1 MKVHLLLISLFLLF
15 YQLGM
20 SHPGG
25 HDNQIAHSTY
35 AQDNIRTWH
44 FADESIAAKGY
55 FMTAKDGKVIIETH
69 KSIRSLAIHQ
79 LSKVDQH
86 YVQQKVQYI
95 QALNSTPSSI
105 TTQQSISTWNYQ
117 GVFFF
122 LLYAFLGIILSVGA
136 YKTFTQSPKVA
147 YKNPLA
153 FSLLGASLFSII
165 ACSETDVIND
175 NTILTSDPATIALAF
190 ASQTKVSTRSD
201 SDYFYVES
209 NGIPEHEM
217 MAGITAWI
225 DQVPTQHD
233 YTGNS
238 AWKIPL
244 KTQYSTEV
252 LTIEDHFHKGAI
264 AIAVNGIPI
273 FNPYNASNEIS
284 QQIGELDQYG
294 GHSGRGDDYHYHTA
308 PLHLET
314 SANLPIAYAFDGY
327 PVYGSKEPDGSA
339 MNPLDSYHGHEHS
352 DGTYHYHGTVDFPYM
367 IAAMRG
373 VVTLSGSAPQDQI
386 TPQPVGASFRTP
398 LRAITNINDNLL
410 INSCD
415 SLGSNGYILRYT
427 LNGLAGDVEYS
438 WDNNNLYTFIFHDTD
453 GQTVTEQHQK

>member
-1 MKVHLLLISLFLLF
+1 MKIKLLLISLFILF
-15 YQLGM
+15 YQLGI

-25 HDNQIAHSTY
+25 HGHQDAHSTY
-35 AQDNIRTWH
+35 SQDNIRTWH

-55 FMTAKDGKVIIETH
+55 FMSSKNGNVVIET
-69 KSIRSLAIHQ
+69 KESIKRLSINQ

-86 YVQQKVQYI
+86 YLQQKSQYI
-95 QALNSTPSSI
+95 QALNSTTNTLSSQKI
-105 TTQQSISTWNYQ
+105 ISTWNPK

-122 LLYAFLGIILSVGA
+122 LLYGLLGLVLSFGA

-153 FSLLGASLFSII
+153 FSLFGAALFSMA
-165 ACSETDVIND
+165 ACTEIEVVND
-175 NTILTSDPATIALAF
+175 NVIVTSDPAIIAQAF
-190 ASQTKVSTRSD
+190 AAQTNVSTRSD

-209 NGIPEHEM
+209 NGIPDHEM
-217 MAGITAWI
+217 MAGITTWI

-233 YTGNS
+233 YTGAS
-238 AWKIPL
+238 AWQIPL
-244 KTQYSTEV
+244 KTQYATKV
-252 LTIEDHFHKGAI
+252 LTIEDHFHRGAI

-273 FNPYNASNEIS
+273 FNPYNASNAIS

-294 GHSGRGDDYHYHTA
+294 GHAGRGDDYHYHVA

-314 SANLPIAYAFDGY
+314 AANLPIAYALDGY
-327 PVYGSKEPDGSA
+327 PVYGSTEPDGSA

-373 VVTLSGSAPQDQI
+373 VVTMNGYAPEDEI
-386 TPQPVGASFRTP
+386 TPQPVGASFRNP
-398 LRAITNINDNLL
+398 LRGITNINDNLL

-415 SLGSNGYILRYT
+415 SLGTNGYILRYT

-438 WDNNNLYTFIFHDTD
+438 WDNNNLHTFIFHDTD

>member
-1 MKVHLLLISLFLLF
+1 MKIKLLIISLLLLLC
-15 YQLGM
+15 QLGM

-25 HDNQIAHSTY
+25 HGNEVAHNSY
-35 AQDNIRTWH
+35 AQENLRTWH

-55 FMTAKDGKVIIETH
+55 FITSKNGKVIIETN
-69 KSIRSLAIHQ
+69 KSIKSLTIHQ

-86 YVQQKVQYI
+86 YIQQKVQYV
-95 QALNSTPSSI
+95 QAVNSTKGSVTQE
-105 TTQQSISTWNYQ
+105 TTSTWSSQ
-117 GVFFF
+117 GVFSFI
-122 LLYAFLGIILSVGA
+122 LYAFLGILLSFGA
-136 YKTFTQSPKVA
+136 YKTFTQSPTVA

-153 FSLLGASLFSII
+153 FSLLAGALFSMV

-175 NTILTSDPATIALAF
+175 NVIVTSDPTNIALAF
-190 ASQTKVSTRSD
+190 ASQSKVSTRFD

-209 NGIPEHEM
+209 NGLAEHEM

-233 YTGNS
+233 YTGSS
-238 AWKIPL
+238 AWQIPL

-252 LTIEDHFHKGAI
+252 LSIEDHFHKGAI

-294 GHSGRGDDYHYHTA
+294 GHSGRGDDYHYHVA

-314 SANLPIAYAFDGY
+314 AANLPIAYALDGY
-327 PVYGSKEPDGSA
+327 PVYGSTEPDGSA

-373 VVTLSGSAPQDQI
+373 VVTMSGSAPEDQI
-386 TPQPVGASFRTP
+386 TPQPVGRSFRDP
-398 LRAITNINDNLL
+398 LRGITNNIDNLL

-415 SLGSNGYILRYT
+415 SLGTNGYILRYT

-453 GQTVTEQHQK
+453 GQTITEQHQK

>member
-1 MKVHLLLISLFLLF
+1 MKIQVLLISLFLLF

-25 HDNQIAHSTY
+25 HHNQVAHSSY
-35 AQDNIRTWH
+35 AQDNVRTWH

-55 FMTAKDGKVIIETH
+55 FMTSKNGKVIIETN
-69 KSIRSLAIHQ
+69 KSIKSLAIHQ

-86 YVQQKVQYI
+86 YIQQKVQYI
-95 QALNSTPSSI
+95 QTLNSTSGPV
-105 TTQQSISTWNYQ
+105 TQETISTWNSQ

-122 LLYAFLGIILSVGA
+122 ILYAFLGIALSFSA

-153 FSLLGASLFSII
+153 FSLLGGALFSMV
-165 ACSETDVIND
+165 ACSETEVIND
-175 NTILTSDPATIALAF
+175 NVIVNSDPTIIAQAF
-190 ASQTKVSTRSD
+190 APQTKVSTRFD

-209 NGIPEHEM
+209 NGLAEHEM
-217 MAGITAWI
+217 MAGITTWI

-233 YTGNS
+233 YTGNN
-238 AWKIPL
+238 AWQIPL
-244 KTQYSTEV
+244 KTQYASAV
-252 LTIEDHFHKGAI
+252 LSIEDHFHKGAI

-294 GHSGRGDDYHYHTA
+294 GHSGRGDDYHYHVA

-314 SANLPIAYAFDGY
+314 SANLPIAYALDGY

-373 VVTLSGSAPQDQI
+373 VVTMSGSAPEDQI
-386 TPQPVGASFRTP
+386 IPQPVGHLFRDP
-398 LRAITNINDNLL
+398 LRGITNSNDNLL

-415 SLGSNGYILRYT
+415 SVGINGYILRYT

-438 WDNNNLYTFIFHDTD
+438 WDNNNLYTFIYHDTD

>member
-1 MKVHLLLISLFLLF
+1 
-15 YQLGM
+15 M

-25 HDNQIAHSTY
+25 HGKQVSPSSY
-35 AQDNIRTWH
+35 AQDHLRTWH
-44 FADESIAAKGY
+44 FSDESIAAKGY
-55 FMTAKDGKVIIETH
+55 FMTSKNGKVIIETNQ
-69 KSIRSLAIHQ
+69 SIKSLAIHQ

-86 YVQQKVQYI
+86 YIQQKIQYI
-95 QALNSTPSSI
+95 QAVNSTKGLV
-105 TTQQSISTWNYQ
+105 TQESISTWNSQ

-122 LLYAFLGIILSVGA
+122 ILYAFLGVLLSFSA
-136 YKTFTQSPKVA
+136 YKTFTQSPTVA

-153 FSLLGASLFSII
+153 FSLLGGALFSMV

-175 NTILTSDPATIALAF
+175 NIIVSSDPTIIAQAF

-209 NGIPEHEM
+209 NGLAEHEM
-217 MAGITAWI
+217 MAGITTWI

-233 YTGNS
+233 YTGNN

-244 KTQYSTEV
+244 KTQYATEV
-252 LTIEDHFHKGAI
+252 LSIEDHFHRGAI

-294 GHSGRGDDYHYHTA
+294 GHSGRGDDYHYHVA

-314 SANLPIAYAFDGY
+314 AANLPIAYAFDGY
-327 PVYGSKEPDGSA
+327 PVYGSTEPDGSP

-352 DGTYHYHGTVDFPYM
+352 DGTYHYHGTIDFPYM

-373 VVTLSGSAPQDQI
+373 VVTMTGSAPEDEI
-386 TPQPVGASFRTP
+386 SPQPVGRSFRSP
-398 LRAITNINDNLL
+398 LRGITNSNDNLF

-415 SLGSNGYILRYT
+415 SLGTNGYILRYT

-438 WDNNNLYTFIFHDTD
+438 WDNNNLYTFTFHDTD